1 MPKYWPFG
9 PAGSSGSAY
18 LDGLHSILAASDI
31 MADATGMAQRVLGG
45 DYADFGWNDTYSGGT
60 SAQDYARRY
69 PVLATAAGI
78 HNLQLLQMMIAGVE
92 MECYC
97 DVKDGKGG
105 YERLP
110 ENKPRLLRMPCP
122 WDEAITMEVI
132 NAQAI
137 AADVLCGEIYIFK
150 HLTKR
155 MNVEGIQVVPNHL
168 VQKLDYHRGAGMYQ
182 IDDNDYQT
190 GIRGGWY
197 DSRNILHIITRPALG
212 YTRGVGSQ
220 QMATNSVISAL
231 MVDVFSSRYYKNALS
246 LGGIIMTRGKTEAQ
260 IKKLEKRLAAKF
272 KGVEDAHRWMM
283 FNSEEMDVR
292 QLSPTPANAHLIR
305 AGERAAIEI
314 GKITNTPPTLANES
328 IVGALSYAIAGA
340 QDVQIAKN
348 RLQPFGKV
356 YASGLNRNS
365 ETRILPRGKDVRFV
379 MEHLLRGDERSRAM
393 MIGKMIKDSIISINQ
408 ANRMME
414 LPVYEGE
421 NYDEPI
427 APMNW
432 VPVSKLDGTA
442 EAEADGDP
450 PEIDEDKLAAIVD
463 DLVREIMATDYS
475 GRNGY
480 NPDYDYADAIMEA

>member
-9 PAGSSGSAY
+9 PPESRGSAY
-18 LDGLHSILAASDI
+18 LDGLAYAISDFENEVLAGI
-31 MADATGMAQRVLGG
+31 GG
-45 DYADFGWNDTYSGGT
+45 LDTYSGGI
-60 SAQDYARRY
+60 SPHDYGNQY
-69 PVLATAAGI
+69 PVLKTAAGI
-78 HNLQLLQMMIAGVE
+78 HNLQLLQMMISGVE

-110 ENKPRLLRMPCP
+110 ENKPRLLKTPCP

-155 MNVEGIQVVPNHL
+155 MNVEGIQVVPNNYMT
-168 VQKLDYHRGAGMYQ
+168 KLDYRVGAGIYEVDVPTE
-182 IDDNDYQT
+182 I
-190 GIRGGWY
+190 GIKPGRY

-231 MVDVFSSRYYKNALS
+231 MVDVFSARYFKNALS

-283 FNSEEMDVR
+283 FNSEEMDVK

-340 QDVQIAKN
+340 QDVQITKN
-348 RLQPFGKV
+348 RLQPFGRT
-356 YASGLNRNS
+356 YTAGLNRNS

-379 MEHLLRGDERSRAM
+379 MEHLLRGDERSRAA

-408 ANRMME
+408 ANKMME
-414 LPVYEGE
+414 LPLYDGE

-432 VPVSKLDGTA
+432 VNVSKLDGA
-442 EAEADGDP
+442 GEPEPDP
-450 PEIDEDKLAAIVD
+450 PEIDEDKLQDIVN
-463 DLVREIMATDYS
+463 DLVREVLATDF
-475 GRNGY
+475 NGTNGH
-480 NPDYDYADAIMEA
+480 NPNYDYADAIMEA